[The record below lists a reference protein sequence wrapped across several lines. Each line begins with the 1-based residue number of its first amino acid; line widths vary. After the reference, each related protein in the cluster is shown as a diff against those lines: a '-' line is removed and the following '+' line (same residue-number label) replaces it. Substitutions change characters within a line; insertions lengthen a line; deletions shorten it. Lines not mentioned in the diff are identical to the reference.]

1 MDSVVILILLII
13 VVAVVILLMKNI
25 ENSKKMDALRN
36 DAIEKSKQK
45 EAEYNTRK
53 IPTVTDGYPS
63 LSVQPRRQTL
73 AIDVPPLEMIPVP
86 DDIETVGDQSLT
98 LDEDP
103 SQEYNEMAAVSGIRE
118 VAPPQTDEN
127 WVKSRQVEPVK
138 DLSVGI
144 AITNDVSKKENLQT
158 GKISSKFPII
168 HKGPKMPTI
177 DIPNAARQVAMQQAA
192 QWVAQQG
199 RQVEPVKDLSVGIAI
214 TNDVSK
220 KENLQTGK
228 ISSKFPIIHKGPK
241 MPTID
246 IPNAARQVAMQQ
258 AAQWVAQQERDSE
271 IMNVIDKRA
280 RSMAESAEM
289 EKRARID
296 TSGIKQYD
304 IPKGLSPSFGLMK
317 PAVMPNDYDKTKA
330 VIMKD
335 DTKKAAAEAAMEAA
349 ERAAKKVAAERAT
362 EDAQQRFFAAE
373 AAKKAAAERATED
386 AQQRFFAAE
395 AAAERA
401 AKKAAAEKAAAKK
414 AADEKAADEKAAA
427 EKAAAKKAADEKAA
441 AEKAADEKAA
451 AEKAAIIIAFD
462 DLGIPVTTNGRCGR
476 LFGARCPG
484 KQCCSGSGW
493 CAGRQGEV
501 SGWCSYSNRG
511 HFVGIN
517 NGQYDGLG

>member
-1 MDSVVILILLII
+1 MDSVVILVLLII

-86 DDIETVGDQSLT
+86 DDIETVGDQSLA

-192 QWVAQQG
+192 QWVAQQ
-199 RQVEPVKDLSVGIAI
+199 R
-214 TNDVSK
+214 
-220 KENLQTGK
+220 
-228 ISSKFPIIHKGPK
+228 
-241 MPTID
+241 
-246 IPNAARQVAMQQ
+246 
-258 AAQWVAQQERDSE
+258 RDSE

-304 IPKGLSPSFGLMK
+304 IPKGRKGPSLGLMK
-317 PAVMPNDYDKTKA
+317 PAVMPNDYK
-330 VIMKD
+330 
-335 DTKKAAAEAAMEAA
+335 
-349 ERAAKKVAAERAT
+349 RAT
-362 EDAQQRFFAAE
+362 AE
-373 AAKKAAAERATED
+373 
-386 AQQRFFAAE
+386 
-395 AAAERA
+395 
-401 AKKAAAEKAAAKK
+401 AAEKAAMKDAKD
-414 AADEKAADEKAAA
+414 AMMRATAEATEKAAMKDAKDAMMRATAEAA
-427 EKAAAKKAADEKAA
+427 EKAAMKDAKDAMMRATAEATEKAAMKDAKDAMMRATAEA
-441 AEKAADEKAA
+441 AEKAAMMSAVEGYEIMK
-451 AEKAAIIIAFD
+451 
-462 DLGIPVTTNGRCGR
+462 PW
-476 LFGARCPG
+476 
-484 KQCCSGSGW
+484 GSM
-493 CAGRQGEV
+493 V
-501 SGWCSYSNRG
+501 Y
-511 HFVGIN
+511 
-517 NGQYDGLG
+517 

>member
-86 DDIETVGDQSLT
+86 DDIETVGDQSLA

-199 RQVEPVKDLSVGIAI
+199 R
-214 TNDVSK
+214 
-220 KENLQTGK
+220 
-228 ISSKFPIIHKGPK
+228 
-241 MPTID
+241 
-246 IPNAARQVAMQQ
+246 
-258 AAQWVAQQERDSE
+258 DSE
-271 IMNVIDKRA
+271 ITNVIDKRA

-317 PAVMPNDYDKTKA
+317 PAVMPNDYK
-330 VIMKD
+330 
-335 DTKKAAAEAAMEAA
+335 
-349 ERAAKKVAAERAT
+349 RAT
-362 EDAQQRFFAAE
+362 AE
-373 AAKKAAAERATED
+373 
-386 AQQRFFAAE
+386 
-395 AAAERA
+395 
-401 AKKAAAEKAAAKK
+401 AAEKAAMKDAKD
-414 AADEKAADEKAAA
+414 AMMRATAEATEKAAMKDAKDAMMRATAEAA
-427 EKAAAKKAADEKAA
+427 EKAAMMSAVEGYEIMK
-441 AEKAADEKAA
+441 
-451 AEKAAIIIAFD
+451 
-462 DLGIPVTTNGRCGR
+462 PW
-476 LFGARCPG
+476 
-484 KQCCSGSGW
+484 GSM
-493 CAGRQGEV
+493 V
-501 SGWCSYSNRG
+501 Y
-511 HFVGIN
+511 
-517 NGQYDGLG
+517 

>member
-192 QWVAQQG
+192 QWVAQQ
-199 RQVEPVKDLSVGIAI
+199 R
-214 TNDVSK
+214 
-220 KENLQTGK
+220 
-228 ISSKFPIIHKGPK
+228 
-241 MPTID
+241 
-246 IPNAARQVAMQQ
+246 
-258 AAQWVAQQERDSE
+258 RDSE